1 MMLILMTMLMMLMML
16 IMLIMLMALDNSGSL
31 FLSPLPHLRETA
43 RIRRLVCFSQ
53 TCLLFVFREEGGVE
67 FLLHYLPKWRGGEI
81 DDDSSKKIRM
91 KIKMAKRFEQ
101 Q

>member
-1 MMLILMTMLMMLMML
+1 MVVCANDADTD
-16 IMLIMLMALDNSGSL
+16 DNADVADGSGSL

-53 TCLLFVFREEGGVE
+53 TCLLFVFREEDGVE
-67 FLLHYLPKWRGGEI
+67 FLLHYLPNRRGGGEI
-81 DDDSSKKIRM
+81 DDDSRKKIRM
-91 KIKMAKRFEQ
+91 KISMAKRFEQ